1 MTWRL
6 AAPSCVLPGTVLE
19 NCRFLAGRVDS
30 VGLCLFESAACLA
43 YTDVE
48 LPLELTAL
56 AGRGGERMRYHA
68 HLPLDLPWHQ
78 GPEAAAQV
86 CIALARGLTHLRP
99 EAFVL
104 HPPADVDALERF
116 FALWQAAG
124 QDPSLLCLENIA
136 DNDLAQTLPLTYAY
150 NCGFCI
156 DFGHALAYGQ
166 QWLLENGDFLERTRM
181 LHVYAPGERG
191 AVPGHRHLPLS
202 RLGRADRP
210 ILERFLD
217 AVSQVRGT
225 EAGLLVLELF
235 SWPGI
240 EESLDIVAPW
250 LQHAGGA

>member
-1 MTWRL
+1 VTWRL

-30 VGLCLFESAACLA
+30 VGLCLFESAPCLA
-43 YTDVE
+43 YTDAD
-48 LPLELTAL
+48 LPLELASL
-56 AGRGGERMRYHA
+56 PGRDGQPMRYHA

-78 GPEAAAQV
+78 GPEAVARV
-86 CIALARGLTHLRP
+86 CIALATGLAHLRP

-116 FALWQAAG
+116 LAIWQAGG

-150 NCGFCI
+150 NCGFCM

-166 QWLLENGDFLERTRM
+166 QWLLEHGDFLARTRM
-181 LHVYAPGERG
+181 LHVYAPGARG
-191 AVPGHRHLPLS
+191 AVPGHRHLPLPC
-202 RLGRADRP
+202 LEPLDLV

-217 AVSQVRGT
+217 AVSQARGT

-235 SWPGI
+235 SWSGI
-240 EESLDIVAPW
+240 EESLDLVAPW
-250 LQHAGGA
+250 LQPVGGA